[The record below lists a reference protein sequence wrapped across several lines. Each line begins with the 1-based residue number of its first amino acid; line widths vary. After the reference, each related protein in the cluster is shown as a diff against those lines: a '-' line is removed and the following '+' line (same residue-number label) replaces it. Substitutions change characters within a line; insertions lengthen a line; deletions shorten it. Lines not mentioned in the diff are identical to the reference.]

1 MTDELEE
8 INGIEPQLAANGD
21 VEQEVAPK
29 SGFIT
34 AILKLSYVRIMEY
47 LKPVGFLL
55 IYFRRPCTWLT
66 EKRPKCG

>member
-1 MTDELEE
+1 MADELEE

-34 AILKLSYVRIMEY
+34 VILKLSYVRIVEY
-47 LKPVGFLL
+47 LKPVVS
-55 IYFRRPCTWLT
+55 Y
-66 EKRPKCG
+66 